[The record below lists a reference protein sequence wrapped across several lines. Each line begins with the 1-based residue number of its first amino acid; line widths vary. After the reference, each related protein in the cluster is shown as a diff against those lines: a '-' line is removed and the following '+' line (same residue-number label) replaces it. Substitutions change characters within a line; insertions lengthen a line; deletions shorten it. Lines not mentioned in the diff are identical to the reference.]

1 MPPAPSPDVPRAP
14 GGSRV
19 PAARPAPSD
28 RSDQPTRSA
37 QSARALVLALVA
49 SGAATVAHAVGGG
62 HLVSATSAVV
72 ATLVLAGL
80 ALPFVRHEPTT
91 GRTVTLLALLQ
102 VGGHVVHSLAA
113 LVGGPATTSVT
124 GGHAHGADASAL
136 SSATTGQHAGHGS
149 EAAVGV
155 AGLLPS
161 PVMLLAHVLAAVAV
175 GSLLAA
181 AERSWRLTSRLLAV
195 AVGHVAGALE
205 RVAAAA
211 ALLAGVLSADA
222 GAPARATSAPP
233 ARRRPHDV
241 WCSPSPARRGPP
253 RLLSV

>member
-1 MPPAPSPDVPRAP
+1 M
-14 GGSRV
+14 
-19 PAARPAPSD
+19 PAAWSAPSD
-28 RSDQPTRSA
+28 RPA

-113 LVGGPATTSVT
+113 LVGGPATTSVAA
-124 GGHAHGADASAL
+124 GHAHGAHATGAL
-136 SSATTGQHAGHGS
+136 TPATGGQQAHAGHGPD
-149 EAAVGV
+149 AAVGV

-161 PVMLLAHVLAAVAV
+161 PVMLLAHVVAAVAV
-175 GSLLAA
+175 GSLLVA
-181 AERSWRLTSRLLAV
+181 AERSWRVTARLLAV
-195 AVGHVAGALE
+195 AVGQVAGAL
-205 RVAAAA
+205 RRVLAVAAV
-211 ALLAGVLSADA
+211 LAGALSADA
-222 GAPARATSAPP
+222 GAPTRATTSPL
-233 ARRRPHDV
+233 ARRRPRDV